1 MSDNFKVA
9 VRVRPKLHREVASGS
24 TQCVVVDS
32 KLNNVIVSK
41 PLIKG
46 GAASRIGIEDF
57 GELVR
62 SDSSQLRSYTFDI
75 VFDASSTQDFVFQCC
90 ASDIVKSVIDGYNG
104 SIIASGQ
111 TSSGKTYT
119 IEGTKESLGIIP
131 RAAEQIF
138 YRILTTVDFQKN
150 LL

>member
-1 MSDNFKVA
+1 M
-9 VRVRPKLHREVASGS
+9 
-24 TQCVVVDS
+24 VVDS

-75 VFDASSTQDFVFQCC
+75 VFDAR
-90 ASDIVKSVIDGYNG
+90 
-104 SIIASGQ
+104 
-111 TSSGKTYT
+111 YT
-119 IEGTKESLGIIP
+119 
-131 RAAEQIF
+131 
-138 YRILTTVDFQKN
+138 
-150 LL
+150 